1 MIYFCGRKF
10 LIFPHCAQR
19 PHFQVDHGSRE
30 SEPRHDGDFGNIE
43 AYEDGVAY
51 IAMVIPSGSSL
62 FDPDSLIGKTLVI
75 HADEDD
81 HGEGGDDGSKATGNA
96 GDRLTCGIIS
106 EKQSEQQNLIFIII
120 IVLAVIIV
128 VLLIL
133 ITVLVIYCCKN
144 G

>member
-1 MIYFCGRKF
+1 MPMR
-10 LIFPHCAQR
+10 QRNQVRR
-19 PHFQVDHGSRE
+19 PHFQVNHGSRE
-30 SEPRHDGDFGNIE
+30 SEIRHVGDFGNIE
-43 AYEDGVAY
+43 ADENGVAK
-51 IAMVIPSGSSL
+51 INMVIPSGSSL
-62 FDPDSLIGKTLVI
+62 FNEDSLIGKTLVI

-81 HGEGGDDGSKATGNA
+81 HGLGGDAGSEATGNA

-106 EKQSEQQNLIFIII
+106 EKTNLIFIII

-128 VLLIL
+128 LLLIL

>member
-1 MIYFCGRKF
+1 MPMKQRNQFR
-10 LIFPHCAQR
+10 R
-19 PHFQVDHGSRE
+19 PHFQVNHGSRE
-30 SEPRHDGDFGNIE
+30 SEIRHVGDFGNIE
-43 AYEDGVAY
+43 ADENGVAK
-51 IAMVIPSGSSL
+51 INMVIPSGSSL
-62 FDPDSLIGKTLVI
+62 FSEDSLIGKTLVI

-81 HGEGGDDGSKATGNA
+81 HGLGGDAGSEATGNA

-106 EKQSEQQNLIFIII
+106 EKTNLIFIII

-128 VLLIL
+128 LLLIL